1 MISKEEY
8 VSIKQ
13 LHHQGYNI
21 AQIARALKIN
31 RKTVRR
37 HLKNDEYCRYNT
49 RNRKSQL
56 EKHREYLQAR
66 LKEYPLLS
74 SIRLFGEL
82 KERGYTAGYRLL
94 CKYVRKLRPPAKPN
108 AFIRVETSPG
118 KQAQADWAEF
128 PRTRLANDIVDLH
141 CFVIILSYSRNIYI
155 EFCADEKQQTFQNS
169 HIHAFEYFGGVPM
182 TIRYDN
188 MRQVVARRE
197 KGKPVINEGFKDFA
211 AFYKFKPEICLPYHK
226 EAKGKVER
234 VIRYIRE
241 NFFYARNFR
250 DMEDINN
257 QAQHW
262 LDDTANKRFNKLYGG
277 NVADLLESEKLLPLP
292 RFQYDTRIPHLCK
305 VNKDCL
311 ISYQGNFYS
320 IPYIYAGKVI
330 EVQDDG
336 KSINC
341 LSKGKSICVHLKC
354 HIKKGQLII
363 NPDHY
368 EGLRNRQRY
377 VELISNSEFILTA
390 SKALFKG
397 FDSHLSK
404 YPGFLEE
411 VQHRDLDIY
420 ERLING

>member
-1 MISKEEY
+1 MKSKEEY

-37 HLKNDEYCRYNT
+37 YLKNNGYCRYNT
-49 RNRKSQL
+49 QNRKSQL
-56 EKHREYLQAR
+56 EEHREYLQDR

-82 KERGYTAGYRLL
+82 KERGYTASYRML
-94 CKYVRKLRPPAKPN
+94 CKYVQNLRPAAKPT
-108 AFIRVETSPG
+108 AFIRVETPPG

-128 PRTRLANDIVDLH
+128 PKTRLADDIIDLH
-141 CFVIILSYSRNIYI
+141 CFVITLSYSRNIFM
-155 EFCADEKQQTFQNS
+155 EFCTDEKQQTFQNC

-182 TIRYDN
+182 KVRYDN

-197 KGKPVINEGFKDFA
+197 NGKPVVNEGFKDFA
-211 AFYKFKPEICLPYHK
+211 SFYNFNTEICLPYHK

-234 VIRYIRE
+234 TIRYIRE
-241 NFFYARNFR
+241 NFFYARKFQ
-250 DMEDINN
+250 DLDDINS
-257 QAQHW
+257 QAQEW
-262 LDDTANKRFNKLYGG
+262 LDNTANQRFNRLYGS
-277 NVADLLESEKLLPLP
+277 NVADLLESENLQPLP

-320 IPYIYAGKVI
+320 VPHSYACKVI

-336 KSINC
+336 KSITSISN
-341 LSKGKSICVHLKC
+341 GKKLCVHVKC
-354 HIKKGQLII
+354 HLKKGQLII
-363 NPDHY
+363 NPEHY
-368 EGLRNRQRY
+368 EGLKNRQRY
-377 VELISNSEFILTA
+377 VEMISNSEFILTA
-390 SKALFKG
+390 SKELFKG
-397 FDSHLSK
+397 FDSHLGK
-404 YPGFLEE
+404 YPGFMEE

-420 ERLING
+420 ERLSNG